1 MIKHLLLLLAASV
14 LAGCSSLSDATIPS
28 QPTSVSY
35 AVPDTIRVRDVPP
48 VSFSGELTRAESVT
62 VYADTASGATSDV
75 ESVEVDREE
84 ETVIVRSRSG
94 DSTVA
99 QTYRLPAYGEML
111 RLRSDSVAFD
121 GRVAGAPTAEDVEV
135 VTSSIDKPWHHD
147 IAGWLWTIAAMA
159 LGAGVLLLLLL
170 RLMP

>member
-1 MIKHLLLLLAASV
+1 MKHLLLLLAASV
-14 LAGCSSLSDATIPS
+14 LAGCSSLSDATIPA
-28 QPTSVSY
+28 QQNSVSY
-35 AVPDTIRVRDVPP
+35 EPPDTIRRHHVPP
-48 VSFSGELTRAESVT
+48 VPSQGELTRPESVAI
-62 VYADTASGATSDV
+62 YADTASSPTSDV

-147 IAGWLWTIAAMA
+147 VAGWLWTIAAMM
-159 LGAGVLLLLLL
+159 LGAGVLLLLFQ
-170 RLMP
+170 RLIP